1 MGDQVGK
8 VWLVGAGPGD
18 AGLFTCKGYDVLQQA
33 DVVVYDA
40 LVGDGVLALVPRGAR
55 TIDVGKRAA
64 NHTMPQEQISRVLLD
79 EALAGNKVVRLKG
92 GDPFVF
98 GRGGEEIELL
108 VEHGVPF
115 EVVPGITSAIAV
127 PAYNGIPVT
136 HRDFTSSLHIITGHK
151 RAGAD
156 YDIDFEALVRT
167 KGTLVFLM
175 GVRSLPDIMAGLM
188 DAGMDPETPA
198 AVLQEGTTAGQRRVV
213 ATVATLPKAAEEA
226 RIAAP
231 AIIVVGGVC
240 GLADEFAWR
249 EQLPLQGCKVLVTRP
264 AGLVSTMSERLRKL
278 GAEVLDL
285 PAIATVALEV
295 DGAEGG
301 EVPADSGV
309 GSVVGSVAS
318 SVIGSVAGPKV
329 ALADALARLGTYD
342 WLVFTSPSG
351 VRTFFDQMLQAGID
365 FRRIA
370 NARFAALGQGT
381 AKELRKHGFIA
392 DLVPKVATGE
402 ELGRALADEAAPS
415 SKVLIPRA
423 RIGNARLVDELV
435 VAGHEVDDVPTYDTV
450 PVTGGLVDVAGEL
463 SQGKIF
469 CVAFTSSSGVRA
481 FAAAH
486 PDVDLSD
493 VRAACIGE
501 QTRATAAGL
510 GMRTWTASDATMDAL
525 ADLIVEMYH
534 TESNH

>member
-1 MGDQVGK
+1 MENGMGK

-18 AGLFTCKGYDVLQQA
+18 AGLFTRKGYEALQQA

-64 NHTMPQEQISRVLLD
+64 NHTMPQEQISQVLLD

-98 GRGGEEIELL
+98 GRGGEELELL
-108 VEHGVPF
+108 VEHGVPY

-175 GVRSLPDIMAGLM
+175 GVRSLPDIMAGLL
-188 DAGMDPETPA
+188 DAGMSPDTPA

-213 ATVATLPKAAEEA
+213 ATVSTLARAATEA
-226 RIAAP
+226 GIAAP

-240 GLADEFAWR
+240 ELADQFAWR
-249 EQLPLQGCKVLVTRP
+249 EKLPLQGCKVLVTRP
-264 AGLVSTMSERLRKL
+264 ADVVSTMSDRLRKL
-278 GAEVLDL
+278 GAEVLDV
-285 PAIATVALEV
+285 PAIATVPIGVAASDTLPDEDEARKMLANRDGDADKSAL
-295 DGAEGG
+295 
-301 EVPADSGV
+301 
-309 GSVVGSVAS
+309 
-318 SVIGSVAGPKV
+318 
-329 ALADALARLGTYD
+329 LDALSHLSDFD
-342 WLVFTSPSG
+342 WVVFTSPSG
-351 VRTFFDQMLQAGID
+351 VRIFFDQLIEQGVDVRCMAH
-365 FRRIA
+365 
-370 NARFAALGQGT
+370 ARFAALGQGT
-381 AKELRKHGFIA
+381 AKELRTRGIVA
-392 DLVPKVATGE
+392 DLVPPKANGE
-402 ELGRALADEAAPS
+402 ALGRALAAEAQAK
-415 SKVLIPRA
+415 SKILIPRA
-423 RIGNARLVDELV
+423 RIGNAQLVESLIQ
-435 VAGHEVDDVPTYDTV
+435 AGHEVCDLATYDTV
-450 PVTGGLVDVAGEL
+450 PLVGGLVDVAGEL
-463 SQGKIF
+463 AQGKIF

-481 FAAAH
+481 FADANAEL
-486 PDVDLSD
+486 DFSQ

-501 QTRATAAGL
+501 QTQATAARL
-510 GMRTWTASDATMDAL
+510 GMQTWTAEDATMDAL
-525 ADLIVEMYH
+525 AELVVAMYQ
-534 TESNH
+534 EEQD